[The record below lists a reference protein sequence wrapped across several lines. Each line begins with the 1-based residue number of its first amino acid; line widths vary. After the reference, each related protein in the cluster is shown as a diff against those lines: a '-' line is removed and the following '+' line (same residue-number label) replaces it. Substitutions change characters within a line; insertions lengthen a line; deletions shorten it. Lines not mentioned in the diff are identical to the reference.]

1 MDRLNAGFCPRG
13 GLVFD
18 IGAHVGDRVASFRRL
33 GARVVAVE
41 PQPAALRA
49 LRLMFGRDA
58 DVTLVGAAIAA
69 RPGMARLHV
78 NTRNPTVSTLSSDF
92 IAAARGAPGWQAE
105 EWDAVVEVPALTL
118 DALIARHGTPD
129 FVKIDVEGYEAE
141 ALSGLGT
148 ALPALS
154 FEFTTIG
161 RDGARAAL
169 SQLSRLG
176 DYRFNVSLGERH
188 LLEWSDW
195 RRADDMARWLEEVPD
210 EANSGDVYARRV

>member
-1 MDRLNAGFCPRG
+1 
-13 GLVFD
+13 
-18 IGAHVGDRVASFRRL
+18 
-33 GARVVAVE
+33 
-41 PQPAALRA
+41 
-49 LRLMFGRDA
+49 
-58 DVTLVGAAIAA
+58 
-69 RPGMARLHV
+69 MARLHV

-92 IAAARGAPGWQAE
+92 IAAAREAPGWQAE

-141 ALSGLGT
+141 VLSGLGT

-169 SQLSRLG
+169 SQISRLG